1 MFQNL
6 IPQIIQI
13 LFSIPCVLIA
23 ITFHE
28 FAHGYAAAK
37 LGDPTAESLGRLTL
51 NPLKHLDPIGALCM
65 LFFHF
70 GWAKPVPINTR
81 YFKKPRRDLAITALA
96 GPAVNILLS
105 FVGMLLCR
113 LLFVVVEN
121 PALQGI
127 GEFASTALA
136 LLATFLMYFYQLNAS
151 FAVFNLLPIPPL
163 DGSRLFS
170 LILPPAWSYK
180 IMQYER
186 YIALGVLVL
195 LYIGVLDGPLSFLV
209 NGLLSGMDWLIGLIP
224 FL

>member
-1 MFQNL
+1 
-6 IPQIIQI
+6 
-13 LFSIPCVLIA
+13 
-23 ITFHE
+23 
-28 FAHGYAAAK
+28 
-37 LGDPTAESLGRLTL
+37 
-51 NPLKHLDPIGALCM
+51 
-65 LFFHF
+65 
-70 GWAKPVPINTR
+70 
-81 YFKKPRRDLAITALA
+81 
-96 GPAVNILLS
+96 
-105 FVGMLLCR
+105 
-113 LLFVVVEN
+113 
-121 PALQGI
+121 
-127 GEFASTALA
+127 
-136 LLATFLMYFYQLNAS
+136 MYFYQLNAS

>member
-65 LFFHF
+65 LFFRF

-96 GPAVNILLS
+96 GPAVNIMLS
-105 FVGMLLCR
+105 FAGMLLCR
-113 LLFVVVEN
+113 LLFIVAEN